1 MKNVTFSLCALLCL
15 SIGVKAQD
23 NLNDLLAAGVADA
36 GRFTNSYLAPGTNS
50 AMYSMNNGWSILPR
64 LKKFLDLRF
73 L

>member
-50 AMYSMNNGWSILPR
+50 AMYSMNNGWFNTAKV
-64 LKKFLDLRF
+64 KKFLDLRF